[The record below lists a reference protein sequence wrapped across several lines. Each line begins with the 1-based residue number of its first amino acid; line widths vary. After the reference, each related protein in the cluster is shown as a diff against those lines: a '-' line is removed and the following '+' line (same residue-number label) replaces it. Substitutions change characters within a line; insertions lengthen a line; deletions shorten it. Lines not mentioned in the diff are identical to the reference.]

1 MEMHQVRYFLAL
13 CEELNFARAAGRCG
27 VSQPSLTRAMKK
39 LEVEFGGPLFHRDR
53 GGSRLSDLGIYLRA
67 DLERIDRS
75 VAEAKLKAGQFLAAP
90 VAKPRLRPME
100 VFMRVHHVI
109 AVFVILVIGVG
120 AKEFL
125 FPPKKAQAD
134 INPSANMDVRQM
146 QGGIN
151 MHTLPIQ
158 KMRDLTFV
166 FDSD

>member
-1 MEMHQVRYFLAL
+1 
-13 CEELNFARAAGRCG
+13 
-27 VSQPSLTRAMKK
+27 
-39 LEVEFGGPLFHRDR
+39 
-53 GGSRLSDLGIYLRA
+53 
-67 DLERIDRS
+67 
-75 VAEAKLKAGQFLAAP
+75 
-90 VAKPRLRPME
+90 
-100 VFMRVHHVI
+100 MRVHHVI

>member
-39 LEVEFGGPLFHRDR
+39 LEVELGGPLFHRDR

-75 VAEAKLKAGQFLAAP
+75 VTEAKLKAEQFLAAP
-90 VAKPRLRPME
+90 VAQPRLRLME

-146 QGGIN
+146 QRDIN
-151 MHTLPIQ
+151 MHNLPIQ

>member
-13 CEELNFARAAGRCG
+13 CEELNFARAARRCG
-27 VSQPSLTRAMKK
+27 VSQPSLTRAIKK

-53 GGSRLSDLGIYLRA
+53 GGSRLSDLGISLRA
-67 DLERIDRS
+67 DVERIDRS
-75 VAEAKLKAGQFLAAP
+75 VAEAKLKAEQFLAAP

-100 VFMRVHHVI
+100 VYMRVHHVI
-109 AVFVILVIGVG
+109 AVCVILVIGVG

-134 INPSANMDVRQM
+134 INANANIDIGQM
-146 QGGIN
+146 HRGIN
-151 MHTLPIQ
+151 MHNLPIQ